1 MFVRK
6 NEPVISASVFI
17 PTRKTTHGNDKQI
30 YLPFLKIWPLKGIS
44 KNIVP
49 LAQIV
54 FKTLKKIQILLNLG
68 AK

>member
-1 MFVRK
+1 M
-6 NEPVISASVFI
+6 SARQNRLVTSATVFI
-17 PTRKTTHGNDKQI
+17 PTRKTTHGNDKQV

-44 KNIVP
+44 ENIVP